1 VRVSKGGPPYDCK
14 GKRSETCMFVDTHS
28 HIQMREFE
36 PDRAVAL
43 TRAKAAGIGLMLAVG
58 YHLEASQKA
67 VEAAG
72 RYPQVYAS
80 VGIHPHDASGYDDAT
95 EETLRSLAK
104 QPKVVAIGEAGLDFF
119 RNRSPHSV
127 QAEAFR
133 RQIRLA
139 RELDLPLI
147 VHDREADRDT
157 MQILEAEGAERVVL
171 HCFSGDLAMAEE
183 AWRRGYYVSIA
194 GPVTY
199 PKNEALRDVVRKA
212 NTDRM
217 VLETDCPYLP
227 PQAFRGQRNEPA
239 HLLHTAQEVA
249 RLLNMPLIELGRLT
263 SENARRLFRLPLSS

>member
-1 VRVSKGGPPYDCK
+1 
-14 GKRSETCMFVDTHS
+14 MFIDTHA
-28 HIQMREFE
+28 HIHMREFDA
-36 PDRAVAL
+36 DRAEAL
-43 TRAKAAGIGLMLAVG
+43 ARAEAAGIGLMLAVG

-72 RYPQVYAS
+72 HYPQVYAS
-80 VGIHPHDASGYDDAT
+80 VGIHPHDASGYDDAA
-95 EETLRSLAK
+95 EETLRALAT

-147 VHDREADRDT
+147 IHDREAHQET
-157 MQILEAEGAERVVL
+157 MQILETEGAERVVL

-183 AWRRGYYVSIA
+183 AWQRGYYVSIA

-199 PKNEALRDVVRKA
+199 PKNEALREVVRKA
-212 NTDRM
+212 KTDRLL
-217 VLETDCPYLP
+217 LETDCPYLP

-249 RLLNMPLIELGRLT
+249 RLLEVPLTELGRLT
-263 SENARRLFRLPLSS
+263 SENARRLFRLPPLE